1 MTGQY
6 DLVVIGAGIHGAGAA
21 QAAAAVGHSVLVLEQ
36 SGVASA
42 TSCRSSK
49 LIHGGL
55 RYLESGQFSLVRES
69 LRERDILL
77 RVAPQLVRL
86 VPFHIPVYRHTARRP
101 WQIRAGL
108 SLYAMLGNLR
118 RHAWFAALPRA
129 QWDDLDGLAT
139 ENLQAVFR
147 YRDAQTDDAAL
158 TQAVMRSAQSL
169 GAELVMPGEFLGAK
183 RTVKGYTVRYR
194 TSQGEAESHCMALVN
209 AAGPWINTVL
219 ARISPQLPA
228 TAIELIQG
236 AHIVLDGPLQR
247 GVYYTEAEDGRAVFV
262 MPWRSMTLVGTTETR
277 FHGDPAT
284 AMDGGSAEREAVSEW
299 DFLHWTNA
307 GAVFPPQVRPQTTEV
322 EYLLRTFRHY
332 FPERDARVRDQFAG
346 LRVLPLA
353 EGAVFHRKRE
363 TLFPTDAPQ
372 QPRLVSICG
381 GKLTGYRATA
391 QKALAL
397 LAPALPARIRRGD
410 TRTLQLG
417 P

>member
-1 MTGQY
+1 MTGQH

-21 QAAAAVGHSVLVLEQ
+21 QAAAAAGYSVLVLEQ
-36 SGVASA
+36 TGIASA

-55 RYLESGQFSLVRES
+55 RYLESGQLNLVRES

-77 RVAPQLVRL
+77 RIAPQLVRL
-86 VPFHIPVYRHTARRP
+86 VPFHIPIYRHTTRRS

-108 SLYAMLGNLR
+108 SLYALLGNLR
-118 RHAWFAALPRA
+118 RHAWFASLPRA
-129 QWDDLDGLAT
+129 QWDELDGLAT

-147 YRDAQTDDAAL
+147 YQDAQTDDAAL

-169 GAELVMPGEFLGAK
+169 GAELVVPGEFLGAQ
-183 RTVKGYTVRYR
+183 RTANGYAVRYR
-194 TSQGEAESHCMALVN
+194 TPQGEAESHCTALVN

-219 ARISPQLPA
+219 ARITPRLPP
-228 TAIELIQG
+228 TAIELVQG
-236 AHIVLDGPLQR
+236 THIVLDGPLQR

-277 FHGDPAT
+277 FRGDPA
-284 AMDGGSAEREAVSEW
+284 
-299 DFLHWTNA
+299 
-307 GAVFPPQVRPQTTEV
+307 QVRPLTAEV
-322 EYLLRTFRHY
+322 EYLLRTFRRY
-332 FPERDARVRDQFAG
+332 FPERDVQVRDQFAG

-353 EGAVFHRKRE
+353 ESAVFHRPRE
-363 TLFPTDAPQ
+363 TLFTTDAPQ
-372 QPRLVSICG
+372 QPHRVSIYG

-397 LAPALPARIRRGD
+397 LRAVLPARPVRAD
-410 TRTLQLG
+410 TATQRLKD
-417 P
+417 

>member
-1 MTGQY
+1 MTGQH
-6 DLVVIGAGIHGAGAA
+6 DLVVIGAGIHGAGVA
-21 QAAAAVGHSVLVLEQ
+21 QAAAAAGYSVLVLEQ

-55 RYLESGQFSLVRES
+55 RYLESGQLNLVRES

-77 RVAPQLVRL
+77 RIAPQLVRL
-86 VPFHIPVYRHTARRP
+86 VPFHIPIYRHTARRA

-108 SLYAMLGNLR
+108 SLYAVLGNLR
-118 RHAWFAALPRA
+118 RHAWFASLARS
-129 QWDDLDGLAT
+129 QWDELDGLAT

-147 YRDAQTDDAAL
+147 YQDAQTDDAAL

-169 GAELVMPGEFLGAK
+169 GAELVVPGEFLAAQ
-183 RTVKGYTVRYR
+183 RTANGYAVRYR
-194 TSQGEAESHCMALVN
+194 TPQGEAESHCTALVN

-219 ARISPQLPA
+219 ARITPRVPPA
-228 TAIELIQG
+228 AIELVQG
-236 AHIVLDGPLQR
+236 THIVLDGPLQR

-277 FHGDPAT
+277 FSGDPA
-284 AMDGGSAEREAVSEW
+284 
-299 DFLHWTNA
+299 
-307 GAVFPPQVRPQTTEV
+307 QVRPLTAEV
-322 EYLLRTFRHY
+322 EYLLRTFRRY
-332 FPERDARVRDQFAG
+332 FPERDVQLRDQFAG

-353 EGAVFHRKRE
+353 KSAAFHRPRE

-391 QKALAL
+391 EKVLAL
-397 LAPALPARIRRGD
+397 LAPTLPARTRRGD
-410 TRTLQLG
+410 TCTLPLG